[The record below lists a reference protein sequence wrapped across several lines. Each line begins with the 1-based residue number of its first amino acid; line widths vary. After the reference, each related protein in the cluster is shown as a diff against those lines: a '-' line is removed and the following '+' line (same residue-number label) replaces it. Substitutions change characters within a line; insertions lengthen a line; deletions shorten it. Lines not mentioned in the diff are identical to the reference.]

1 MEILFG
7 SKAKARLL
15 RFFLLNSD
23 QEYSIDE
30 LSKKTMLKVSQAKK
44 ELNALKKIKFVIE
57 KKKKGGK
64 YYAFDPD
71 FPFYAELKNLVVKS
85 SIYPKC
91 GSLKKIKSI
100 GDVKLSL
107 VSGMFLNYPKNKVDM
122 ILVAENVSR
131 PKLNNLVHNLEAE
144 LGKEITYVLMNS
156 EEFKYRLNMLD
167 RFLLDFLEGPHDEIV
182 NKIPKL
188 KNFIARLKN
197 K

>member
-1 MEILFG
+1 
-7 SKAKARLL
+7 
-15 RFFLLNSD
+15 
-23 QEYSIDE
+23 
-30 LSKKTMLKVSQAKK
+30 MLKASQIRK
-44 ELNALKKIKFVIE
+44 ELNALKKIKFIFE
-57 KKKKGGK
+57 KNKKGK
-64 YYAFDPD
+64 KCYAFDSD
-71 FPFYAELKNLVVKS
+71 FPFYSELKNLVVKS

-91 GSLKKIKSI
+91 GSLKKIRSI

-107 VSGMFLNYPKNKVDM
+107 VSGMFLNYPKSKVDM

-131 PKLNNLVHNLEAE
+131 SKLTNLVHNLEAE
-144 LGKEITYVLMNS
+144 LGKEINYVLMNP
-156 EEFKYRLNMLD
+156 EEFKYRLDMLD